1 MGFLLAMAGLPLAL
15 DVGSSLDTLPL
26 HLERYLIKR
35 TESENGQSQGTWAVS
50 QVSQWEGAC
59 VRKQHMPCV
68 WKLKKK
74 TQVLLSPSILPLS
87 CFVLFS
93 YF

>member
-59 VRKQHMPCV
+59 V